1 VKYLIPLVALALSVS
16 PSVRAQSLPPADVY
30 VLGEIHD
37 NPEHHAVQARLVAE
51 ILPTAVV
58 FEQLTDEQADR
69 ILPETPRDAQVLDKV
84 LDWSN
89 SGWPDIAMYAPI
101 MAASDAVILGAAGAP
116 GDLSAFGLDEPLP
129 PEEQAVREILQ
140 ADAHCGA
147 LPERM
152 LPDFVERQ
160 RAADALFASRT
171 IAAFDAHG
179 GPVVLITGNGHARTD
194 WGVPAAIA
202 RVRPDLR
209 VVALVQGEGG
219 ETVPGDVTRQA
230 AAPARTDPCAAFR

>member
-1 VKYLIPLVALALSVS
+1 MIPVLAVLALIGALPVAAA
-16 PSVRAQSLPPADVY
+16 AQSLPPADVY

-37 NPEHHAVQARLVAE
+37 NPEHHAVQARLVGE
-51 ILPTAVV
+51 LDPTAVV

-69 ILPETPRDAQVLDKV
+69 ILPGTPRDAQVLDQI
-84 LDWSN
+84 LDWSD

-101 MAASDAVILGAAGAP
+101 MAASDAVILGASGVP
-116 GDLSAFGLDEPLP
+116 GDLSAFELDRPLSP
-129 PEEQAVREILQ
+129 GEQAAREALQ
-140 ADAHCGA
+140 ARAHCDA
-147 LPERM
+147 LPTRI
-152 LPDFVERQ
+152 LPDFVARQ
-160 RAADALFASRT
+160 RATDALFAART
-171 IAAFDAHG
+171 VAAFDAHG

-209 VVALVQGEGG
+209 VVSLIQGEGG
-219 ETVPGDVTRQA
+219 ATVPGDVVTQS

>member
-1 VKYLIPLVALALSVS
+1 MKISIRVLAAACCLSF
-16 PSVRAQSLPPADVY
+16 PAGAQTLPPADIY

-37 NPEHHAVQARLVAE
+37 NPAHHATQTRLVAE
-51 ILPTAVV
+51 LDPTAVV

-69 ILPETPRDAQVLDKV
+69 ITPETPRDAHVLGRI
-84 LDWSN
+84 LDWEE
-89 SGWPDIAMYAPI
+89 SGWPDIAFYAPI

-116 GDLSAFGLDEPLP
+116 GDLSAYGLEEPLP
-129 PEEQAVREILQ
+129 AEEQTAREALQ
-140 ADAHCGA
+140 AEAHCGA

-152 LPDFVERQ
+152 LPDFVVRQ

-194 WGVPAAIA
+194 WSVPASIA
-202 RVRPDLR
+202 RVRPELR
-209 VVALVQGEGG
+209 VFSLIQGEGG
-219 ETVPGDVTRQA
+219 ATLPGDAVVQA
-230 AAPARTDPCAAFR
+230 EAPERPDPCAAFR